1 MTTQTQTKA
10 KASAMPKTTQTQKAA
25 PKGATKQAVK
35 PVQKTTTKAKPKAYA
50 ALLIAILE
58 GKITAAAQRYY
69 VRALEYHQKQGT
81 AFPRAQCASAELPKA
96 DDVKAFLSEGKVYA
110 PASKAGQRAFDEMV
124 AQMFGAKI
132 PVSK

>member
-1 MTTQTQTKA
+1 MTTQTQTTKA
-10 KASAMPKTTQTQKAA
+10 KTATMAKTTQTQKAA
-25 PKGATKQAVK
+25 K